1 MKKARLAANKSPT
14 AMDRAIGPRIRAAR
28 EAAGLGQVAPGE
40 AIGIGFQQIQKY
52 ENGKNRV
59 TASS

>member
-1 MKKARLAANKSPT
+1 MKKARRPANKSPT
-14 AMDRAIGPRIRAAR
+14 AMDRVGRRVRAAR
-28 EAAGLGQVAPGE
+28 EAAGLGQVAPRE